1 MLGLEG
7 GGDIALVERGGRM
20 KKTHRTIWMGLYEV
34 GANSIVYLCGISLKT
49 TAKIE
54 VGSN

>member
-1 MLGLEG
+1 VLGLEG

-20 KKTHRTIWMGLYEV
+20 KKTHRTIWMGLYDV
-34 GANSIVYLCGISLKT
+34 GANSIVYLCGISLTT